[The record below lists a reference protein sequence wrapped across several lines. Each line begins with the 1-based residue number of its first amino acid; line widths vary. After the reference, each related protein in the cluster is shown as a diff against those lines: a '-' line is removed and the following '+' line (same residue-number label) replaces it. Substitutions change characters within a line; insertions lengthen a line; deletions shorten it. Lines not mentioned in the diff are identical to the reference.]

1 MRLHEVN
8 SGNGSSFPKIQS
20 TTEKR
25 FAFTANQI
33 KSLNGYY
40 HETSKYI
47 TREERLKLSET
58 LNIPEKHIGSWF
70 GNRRRKKDVHEVKNG
85 VANNNEEII
94 PPEILI
100 KEELSSKSV
109 PLTFENVSQ
118 TNGFI
123 EACDS
128 FIEDLNSNC
137 NNKINSGNGSSFPK
151 IQSHETNH
159 ESREILVN
167 ITNNTREYKLP
178 YNWSKKLTRRRTG
191 RDTGSWYVYVYS
203 PEKKKFRSNPE
214 IQSYI
219 RDHPEVE
226 YDPESIKIQKPK
238 DDLYFFHDD
247 QKSMNEKQQDS
258 TAILE
263 RDTQFENDK
272 ELDEKF
278 KSKREIETHNKVHP
292 DVEYDPDEKEKN
304 STEAGAILKREI
316 KLENEKE
323 LAEKFKSKREIK
335 LNVHPNVE
343 FDPESIKIQKPKAD
357 PFFFRD
363 QKSRDN
369 NQQNSTE
376 AGAILKKGVKFENEK
391 ELDEDYIR
399 SDIDSD
405 KEKMK
410 NKNRSL
416 EKVKN
421 SGPPI
426 IMKFTRSCNGHK
438 SLGPLY
444 KSQIR

>member
-8 SGNGSSFPKIQS
+8 SGNGSSFTKNQS
-20 TTEKR
+20 TTTKR

-33 KSLNGYY
+33 KNLEGYY

-70 GNRRRKKDVHEVKNG
+70 GNRRRKKDVHEVKNV

-94 PPEILI
+94 PPEILK

-109 PLTFENVSQ
+109 PLTFDNVSP
-118 TNGFI
+118 TNEFI

-128 FIEDLNSNC
+128 FIEDLNF
-137 NNKINSGNGSSFPK
+137 NSGHGSSFPK

-167 ITNNTREYKLP
+167 TTNNTREYKLP
-178 YNWSKKLTRRRTG
+178 YDWSKKLTRRRTG
-191 RDTGSWYVYVYS
+191 KETGRWDVYIYS
-203 PEKKKFRSNPE
+203 PEKKKFRSNLE

-263 RDTQFENDK
+263 RETQFENDK
-272 ELDEKF
+272 EVDEKF
-278 KSKREIETHNKVHP
+278 KSKREIETQNRVHP
-292 DVEYDPDEKEKN
+292 DDEYDPDKKEQN

-323 LAEKFKSKREIK
+323 VDKKFKSKREIK
-335 LNVHPNVE
+335 SNIMVHPNDE
-343 FDPESIKIQKPKAD
+343 FHPESIKIQKPKVD
-357 PFFFRD
+357 PCD

-376 AGAILKKGVKFENEK
+376 AGAILKIGVKFENEK

-405 KEKMK
+405 KKKKK
-410 NKNRSL
+410 NENRSL
-416 EKVKN
+416 DKLKN

-426 IMKFTRSCNGHK
+426 IMKFTRSCKGHK

>member
-8 SGNGSSFPKIQS
+8 SGNGSSFPKIRS
-20 TTEKR
+20 TTNKR
-25 FAFTANQI
+25 FAFTANQV

-70 GNRRRKKDVHEVKNG
+70 GNRRRKKNDNEVKNV
-85 VANNNEEII
+85 VANNNEDILP

-128 FIEDLNSNC
+128 FIEDLNSNG
-137 NNKINSGNGSSFPK
+137 NNEKNSRNGSSFPK

-278 KSKREIETHNKVHP
+278 KSKREIETHNSVHP
-292 DVEYDPDEKEKN
+292 DVEYDPDEKKKN

-323 LAEKFKSKREIK
+323 LDEKFKSKREIK

-343 FDPESIKIQKPKAD
+343 FDPESIKDQKPK
-357 PFFFRD
+357 
-363 QKSRDN
+363 DN

-426 IMKFTRSCNGHK
+426 IMKFTRSCIGHK